1 MHCTRILA
9 IRHGETA
16 WNRDNRIQGQLDIEL
31 NMTGRWQAERTAE
44 ALRGEALG
52 AVYSSDLS
60 RAADTAAAIARAQ
73 GLSTQLHAGLRE
85 RHFGVCQGSRWSEL
99 ETTQPELTALWRRR
113 VPDFAPPGGE
123 SLLMLRQRVLQ
134 ALEDVAVAHLGQ
146 QIVVVTHGGV
156 LDTLYRLATGV
167 DLQAP
172 RTWQLGNA
180 AINRL
185 LWSPQGLR
193 LVGWSDTLHLDTAPS
208 DEPLS

>member
-1 MHCTRILA
+1 VHCTRILA

-44 ALRGEALG
+44 ALRGEPLG
-52 AVYSSDLS
+52 AVYSSDLL
-60 RAADTAAAIARAQ
+60 RAADTAAAIARTQ
-73 GLSTQLHAGLRE
+73 GLETQLHLGLRE

-99 ETTQPELTALWRRR
+99 ETTQPDLTELWRRR

-123 SLLMLRQRVLQ
+123 SLLALRQRVQQ
-134 ALEDVAVAHLGQ
+134 ALEEVAAAHLGQ
-146 QIVVVTHGGV
+146 QIAIVTHGGV

-193 LVGWSDTLHLDTAPS
+193 LVGWADTLHLDAAPV

>member
-73 GLSTQLHAGLRE
+73 GLSTQLHPGLRE
-85 RHFGVCQGSRWSEL
+85 RHFGACQGSRWSEL
-99 ETTQPELTALWRRR
+99 ETLQPELTELWRRR

-134 ALEDVAVAHLGQ
+134 ALEEVATAHLGQ

-167 DLQAP
+167 ELQAP

-193 LVGWSDTLHLDTAPS
+193 LVGWSDTLHLDAAPV